1 MRVSG
6 VQMGLFINQ
15 LTVLMQVL
23 VVYHMHD
30 ILRSARKAIR
40 ASSSFAHFSRVGLNG
55 APRGGIPVVPPTFRL
70 ETFSFFGHCSID
82 AFS

>member
-40 ASSSFAHFSRVGLNG
+40 GSSFAHFSRVGLNG
-55 APRGGIPVVPPTFRL
+55 APHGGIPVVPATFRL
-70 ETFSFFGHCSID
+70 ETFSFFGHFSID